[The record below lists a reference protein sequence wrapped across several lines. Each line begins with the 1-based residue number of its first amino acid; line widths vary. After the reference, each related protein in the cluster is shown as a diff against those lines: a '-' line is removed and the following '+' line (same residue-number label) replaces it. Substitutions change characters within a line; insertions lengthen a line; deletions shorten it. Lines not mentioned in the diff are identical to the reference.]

1 MSAEH
6 RHRDDRP
13 LARFVASGLALLGDA
28 LADVDPRLPA
38 EVWGLGREAAGCA
51 AYAVGSVADADYVR
65 LLGLRGT
72 AELALRF
79 GRLDRAAR
87 LARELVSLAERFRA
101 DFYYGNAV
109 HHGHL
114 ILGRVALGRGDRA
127 AAGDELLAAGRTP
140 GSPQLGSFGPNMRLA
155 RDLLRAGE
163 RDVVLR
169 YLELCA
175 GFWVYPGAGEVLAGW
190 ADQVRGGSVPDFKA
204 NLSY

>member
-1 MSAEH
+1 VGAES
-6 RHRDDRP
+6 RHSDDRP
-13 LARFVASGLALLGDA
+13 LDRFVASGLALLGDA
-28 LADVDPRLPA
+28 LAAVDPRLPA

-51 AYAVGSVADADYVR
+51 AYAVGAVADADYVR
-65 LLGLRGT
+65 LLGLRGA

-79 GRLDRAAR
+79 GMLDRAAR
-87 LARELVSLAERFRA
+87 LARELLSLAERFRD

-127 AAGDELLAAGRTP
+127 AAGEELLAAGRTP

-169 YLELCA
+169 YFELCA
-175 GFWVYPGAGEVLAGW
+175 VFWVSPGASVALAGW
-190 ADQVRGGSVPDFKA
+190 ADQVRSGSVPDFKA
-204 NLSY
+204 NLSC